1 MNLFGL
7 TPGAVLRLLREAG
20 DPGRPGGALLVDG
33 PLAPQLARLLADGGE
48 PALVRAGGDPA
59 AAAAVICVLGGAPTT
74 EQLALLRRATRA
86 GVPTVAVQTAP
97 AAAEVHVPYVLAEDV
112 VPVPAGAGFPMD
124 EIAAAVTRGL
134 GRDAAPLAARLPVL
148 RAASRRS
155 LTVHAASTAAGLA
168 AAPWVGGSNLP
179 VLVPLQARL
188 LRDLD
193 VVDGGQ
199 IPDSQQAAAATV
211 GQQLGTALAVG
222 VAARSLVRRLPFR
235 SRVVDSLVAG
245 GATFALGR
253 VAARLR

>member
-7 TPGAVLRLLREAG
+7 TPGTVLRLLREAG

-112 VPVPAGAGFPMD
+112 V
-124 EIAAAVTRGL
+124 
-134 GRDAAPLAARLPVL
+134 
-148 RAASRRS
+148 
-155 LTVHAASTAAGLA
+155 
-168 AAPWVGGSNLP
+168 
-179 VLVPLQARL
+179 
-188 LRDLD
+188 
-193 VVDGGQ
+193 DGGQ